1 MSPLLLK
8 DPRWNLWG
16 EVVPPCCRYIL
27 AGPTPPHYKKHSQPQ
42 NDSLQ
47 KPGLRYKKVTHR
59 SNGFKDHHQT
69 TFQNW
74 RVFLYRPTL
83 LPNAFFSLK
92 SWGMSPVPQVVCVAY
107 LDIGFLNWEGPDP
120 DATKTIL
127 FFIGKPNCHETILFR
142 SCHFHPPGLAVL
154 EIELFQTIRQSA
166 RQLTAI
172 CVEQTSKWCF
182 IIPIPSIPGI

>member
-1 MSPLLLK
+1 M
-8 DPRWNLWG
+8 
-16 EVVPPCCRYIL
+16 
-27 AGPTPPHYKKHSQPQ
+27 
-42 NDSLQ
+42 
-47 KPGLRYKKVTHR
+47 
-59 SNGFKDHHQT
+59 
-69 TFQNW
+69 
-74 RVFLYRPTL
+74 YRPTL

-154 EIELFQTIRQSA
+154 EIELFQTIRQTTNLPGNSRQFVWSKHQNGASSYPFHPFQASSQKLTTTLRLAGEALYLHRA
-166 RQLTAI
+166 RNSTTSGSLT
-172 CVEQTSKWCF
+172 TSSLTTSVSKK
-182 IIPIPSIPGI
+182 S